1 MTSKVYNNQTVSI
14 ISNIIM
20 IAVNAMVFAYTFQL
34 KKCDCL
40 IDEDKVDVNKDWKY
54 HYIVYYSIITTCVFS
69 LILLLRVF
77 NVNLVPKNKALIVLL
92 GISAVIFMGS
102 SVVQAYTLFFF
113 MKKIHLQHEVD
124 EVLKKRKCE
133 DCLHDDCSCRDRV
146 EMYIIYY
153 YSSILFVLY
162 TVTFIALF
170 MLMITSGFN

>member
-1 MTSKVYNNQTVSI
+1 MNTHISNNQTASV

-34 KKCDCL
+34 KKCNCL
-40 IDEDKVDVNKDWKY
+40 IDDDKVNVNKDWKY

-69 LILLLRVF
+69 LILLLRLF
-77 NVNLVPKNKALIVLL
+77 NVNFVPKNKALIVLL
-92 GISAVIFMGS
+92 GTLAAVFMVS

-124 EVLKKRKCE
+124 EVLKKRECT

-153 YSSILFVLY
+153 YSIILFVLY
-162 TVTFIALF
+162 TVTFIALL
-170 MLMITSGFN
+170 MLMITSGFH

>member
-1 MTSKVYNNQTVSI
+1 MKPTIYNNQTASV

-40 IDEDKVDVNKDWKY
+40 IAEDNVNVNKDWKY

-69 LILLLRVF
+69 LILLLRLF
-77 NVNLVPKNKALIVLL
+77 NVNFVPTNKALIVLL
-92 GISAVIFMGS
+92 GTLAAVFMGS

-124 EVLKKRKCE
+124 EVLKERNQE
-133 DCLHDDCSCRDRV
+133 VDDCSCRDRV

-153 YSSILFVLY
+153 YSIILFVLY
-162 TVTFIALF
+162 TVTFIALL
-170 MLMITSGFN
+170 MLMITSGVH

>member
-1 MTSKVYNNQTVSI
+1 MPSKVYNNQTAAV

-34 KKCDCL
+34 KKCECL
-40 IDEDKVDVNKDWKY
+40 VADDKLDVNKDWKY

-69 LILLLRVF
+69 LILLLRLF

-92 GISAVIFMGS
+92 GTFAAIFMGS

-124 EVLKKRKCE
+124 EVLKERE
-133 DCLHDDCSCRDRV
+133 EAVEDCSCRDRI

-153 YSSILFVLY
+153 YSVILFVLY

>member
-1 MTSKVYNNQTVSI
+1 MTSKVYNNQTASV

-92 GISAVIFMGS
+92 GTLAAIFMGS

-124 EVLKKRKCE
+124 EVLKERGE
-133 DCLHDDCSCRDRV
+133 SVDDCSCRDRV

-153 YSSILFVLY
+153 YSIILFVLY